1 MKYRI
6 SKENIEFLAEAAEQP
21 ALVKAI
27 VETMVP
33 KLADK
38 LYFYSPES
46 SVREAVSDA
55 VGVGLVVV
63 NDSSVETF
71 HRYKRI
77 HYYRGCTSL
86 VPVLSGIVKKSEWAT
101 VCEKIAALNHQYA

>member
-6 SKENIEFLAEAAEQP
+6 SKENIEFLSEAVEQP

-27 VETMVP
+27 VETLVP
-33 KLADK
+33 RLADK
-38 LYFYSPES
+38 LYFYSPEA
-46 SVREAVSDA
+46 SVREAVAES
-55 VGVGLVVV
+55 VSVGLVVV
-63 NDSSVETF
+63 DDSSVENF

-86 VPVLSGIVKKSEWAT
+86 VPVLSGIVKKSEWVK
-101 VCEKIAALNHQYA
+101 VCEKITELYHQYA